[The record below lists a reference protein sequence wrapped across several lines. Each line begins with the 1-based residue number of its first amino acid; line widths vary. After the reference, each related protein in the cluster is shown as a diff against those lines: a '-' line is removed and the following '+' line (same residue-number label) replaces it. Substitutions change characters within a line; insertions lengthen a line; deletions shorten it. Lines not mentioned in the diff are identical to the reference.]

1 MTARTGAGQP
11 DRTLTLL
18 WRHHLPAGRGRGPK
32 QRLTV
37 DQVVSAAT
45 QLADAEGLDQL
56 SIRRVAERLG
66 VSAMSVYT
74 YVPAK
79 AELLD
84 LMTDAAYAQ
93 LPLAPHG
100 RTGWRRRLRVV
111 AGENLDLF
119 VAHPWLVQLTTRRP
133 PLGPHLMAK
142 YEHELRAVERVGL
155 TDVEM
160 DSVLT
165 LVLDLTHAAARG
177 IAQRRRARGQTGIND
192 AEWWAANAPALE
204 RIFDAER
211 YPTASRVGTAAGQ
224 AYGGAYDP
232 RHAFE
237 FGLERVLDG
246 VAALIAQR

>member
-1 MTARTGAGQP
+1 M
-11 DRTLTLL
+11 
-18 WRHHLPAGRGRGPK
+18 
-32 QRLTV
+32 
-37 DQVVSAAT
+37 
-45 QLADAEGLDQL
+45 
-56 SIRRVAERLG
+56 
-66 VSAMSVYT
+66 
-74 YVPAK
+74 
-79 AELLD
+79 
-84 LMTDAAYAQ
+84 
-93 LPLAPHG
+93 
-100 RTGWRRRLRVV
+100 
-111 AGENLDLF
+111 
-119 VAHPWLVQLTTRRP
+119 
-133 PLGPHLMAK
+133 
-142 YEHELRAVERVGL
+142 GL